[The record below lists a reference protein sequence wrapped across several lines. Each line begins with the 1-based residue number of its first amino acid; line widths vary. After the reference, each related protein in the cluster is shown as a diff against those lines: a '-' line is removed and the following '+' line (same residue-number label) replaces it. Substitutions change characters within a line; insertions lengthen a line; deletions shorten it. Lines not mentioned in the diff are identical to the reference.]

1 MKCIK
6 IFLRSITPIFPIIQ
20 TTKKWY
26 LFGLF
31 FAALCRVCCFDFAVG
46 YRRGGHSGGGRA
58 AGGRGSIGVG
68 VLECRLG
75 RLQSGPGISH
85 DLQQGLGGRAF
96 GQFLVR
102 STTLSTFTSRT
113 DLQKKAS
120 TINNKIFSEF
130 YSLFFC
136 IDLKTIGE

>member
-1 MKCIK
+1 MYQN
-6 IFLRSITPIFPIIQ
+6 IFETNNSLFPHH
-20 TTKKWY
+20 TYYKKWY

-113 DLQKKAS
+113 DLQS
-120 TINNKIFSEF
+120 TTINNKIFSEF
-130 YSLFFC
+130 YSLF
-136 IDLKTIGE
+136 LH